1 MSSKFGL
8 INVKSTSAGG
18 LAMVG
23 AETAPIEDDNGRPGW
38 AFVKTAE
45 SSAAAKFN
53 YYFYDGTYHTT
64 KVKNLDSMYFVGCVD
79 RWTSN
84 VNEVPYIVL
93 YTPMTGS
100 GDAGAWYHS
109 KHAYIINVNQII
121 QSGERCVFY
130 AGKEPKKDF
139 DGARKIRLRERIDTG
154 EYNPEDPVYLVSLHT
169 DSAAPLVNVVTEH
182 LGCDISKH
190 SYHTDERSVNI
201 ALAF

>member
-1 MSSKFGL
+1 MSKFGL
-8 INVKSTSAGG
+8 INVKSTSPGG
-18 LAMVG
+18 IAMAADSTPVL
-23 AETAPIEDDNGRPGW
+23 EDENGRPGW
-38 AFVKTAE
+38 SFRKTGE
-45 SSAAAKFN
+45 SVADAKFN
-53 YYFYDGTYHTT
+53 YYFYDGTYHST
-64 KVKNLDSMYFVGCVD
+64 KVKNMESMYFVACVD
-79 RWTSN
+79 QWTKN

-130 AGKEPKKDF
+130 AGQEPKKDF